1 MTNQENRMTNQEHR
15 SLSKIIYMVLICASF
30 AYVAFWFAYMV
41 HGAMAE
47 H

>member
-1 MTNQENRMTNQEHR
+1 MTNQENGMTNPEHR
-15 SLSKIIYMVLICASF
+15 SLSKIIYIALICASF
-30 AYVAFWFAYMV
+30 VYVAFWFAYMV

>member
-15 SLSKIIYMVLICASF
+15 SSKIIYIVLICASF

>member
-1 MTNQENRMTNQEHR
+1 MTDQEHR
-15 SLSKIIYMVLICASF
+15 MTDQEHRPLSKIIYIALICASF
-30 AYVAFWFAYMV
+30 AYVAFWFAFMV

>member
-1 MTNQENRMTNQEHR
+1 MTNQEDR
-15 SLSKIIYMVLICASF
+15 SLSRIIYIVLICASF
-30 AYVAFWFAYMV
+30 AYVAFWFAFMV